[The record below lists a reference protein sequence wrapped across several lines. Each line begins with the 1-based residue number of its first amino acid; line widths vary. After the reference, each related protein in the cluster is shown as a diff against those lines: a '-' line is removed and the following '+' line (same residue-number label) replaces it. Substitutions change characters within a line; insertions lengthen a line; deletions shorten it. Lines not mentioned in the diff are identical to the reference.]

1 MTDGSQVLSKD
12 VLWQDYYAN
21 LKTALASMRQLY
33 KLRLRCDGLTQDD
46 IAASLSVDKSLVS
59 RRLNGDE
66 NFTLKTLSFMASAMK
81 CRLQIRFRPYEEL
94 GHGNNYDPMHDKHEK
109 PKGLPSNEPQG
120 KDARPM
126 GLDQAA

>member
-1 MTDGSQVLSKD
+1 MNDGSQILSKD

-21 LKTALASMRQLY
+21 LKTALTSMRQLF
-33 KLRLRCDGLTQDD
+33 KLRSHCDGLTQDD

-59 RRLNGDE
+59 RRLNGEE
-66 NFTLKTLSFMASAMK
+66 NFTLRTLSFMATAMR

-94 GHGNNYDPMHDKHEK
+94 GHGNNYDHMHDDPEQ
-109 PKGLPSNEPQG
+109 PKGLPSNELQVT
-120 KDARPM
+120 DAQPK